1 MEISPNAQRWL
12 NAISASEGTM
22 RDGKRGYN
30 IMFGGGTFDDYTRHP
45 DTVVDGGRLKS
56 AAAGAYQFMPGTYSG
71 VKRDLSLPDFSP
83 SSQDQA
89 ALELIRR
96 RGVDP
101 DRDPITPQNVNKLSP
116 EWAALPTLQGGSYY
130 PNQRSR
136 DFQFVK
142 DAFNSPLQAQ
152 GPRAQLPAPEKPPE
166 VTQQPVSPS
175 QSQVPQEETT
185 IGNEEVAALILI
197 GELREKLNQQT
208 ADFERA
214 EKTRAENDEKF
225 KNEVLTKMKEG
236 YAKNEEIAKVDALTE
251 MFMESERARA
261 NEKAAEARARRREA
275 MSKQLDPLANLSYL
289 NAAAKAQRDKFRPGE
304 SVI

>member
-45 DTVVDGGRLKS
+45 DTVIDGGRLKS
-56 AAAGAYQFMPGTYSG
+56 SAAGAYQFMPGTYG
-71 VKRDLSLPDFSP
+71 TVKRDLKLPDFSP
-83 SSQDQA
+83 PSQDQA
-89 ALELIRR
+89 ALELMRR

-101 DRDPITPQNVNKLSP
+101 DRDPLTPQNVNKLSP
-116 EWAALPTLQGGSYY
+116 EWAAFPTLQGRSYY
-130 PNQRSR
+130 PKQTARS
-136 DFQFVK
+136 FQFVK
-142 DAFNSPLQAQ
+142 DAFNAPIQGQ

-166 VTQQPVSPS
+166 VAQQPVT
-175 QSQVPQEETT
+175 QNT
-185 IGNEEVAALILI
+185 IGEEEALAIFKLGQMQVELDRMKEGEAQAEKDNEE
-197 GELREKLNQQT
+197 R
-208 ADFERA
+208 F
-214 EKTRAENDEKF
+214 EKF
-225 KNEVLTKMKEG
+225 KNEVLTKMNEG
-236 YAKNEEIAKVDALTE
+236 YEKGQQNEKIDRLTE

-275 MSKQLDPLANLSYL
+275 MSKQLDPLANLAYL
-289 NAAAKAQRDKFRPGE
+289 NAAAEAQRNKFRPGE

>member
-12 NAISASEGTM
+12 NAISAAEGTM

-30 IMFGGGTFDDYTRHP
+30 IMFGGGTFPSYERHP
-45 DTVVDGGRLKS
+45 DTVIHGGRLSS
-56 AAAGAYQFMPGTYSG
+56 AAAGAYQFMPGTYG
-71 VKRDLSLPDFSP
+71 IVKRDLKLPDFSP

-101 DRDPITPQNVNKLSP
+101 DRDPLTPENVNKLSP
-116 EWAALPTLQGGSYY
+116 EWAAFPTLQGRSYY
-130 PNQRSR
+130 PKQTARS
-136 DFQFVK
+136 FQFVK
-142 DAFNSPLQAQ
+142 DAFNSPLKAQ
-152 GPRAQLPAPEKPPE
+152 GPRAQQAALEKPPE
-166 VTQQPVSPS
+166 VAQQPVSPS
-175 QSQVPQEETT
+175 QSQVPQEETS
-185 IGNEEVAALILI
+185 IGNEEAAALILI
-197 GELREKLNQQT
+197 GELKAKLNQQT

-261 NEKAAEARARRREA
+261 NERAAEAKARRREA
-275 MSKQLDPLANLSYL
+275 MSKALDPSAQLAYL
-289 NAAAKAQRDKFRPGE
+289 NAAAEAQRSKFKPGE

>member
-45 DTVVDGGRLKS
+45 DTVIDGGRLKS
-56 AAAGAYQFMPGTYSG
+56 AAAGAYQFMPGTYG
-71 VKRDLSLPDFSP
+71 TVKRDLKLPDFSP

-89 ALELIRR
+89 ALELMRR

-101 DRDPITPQNVNKLSP
+101 DRDPLTPENVNKLSP
-116 EWAALPTLQGGSYY
+116 EWAAFPTLQGRSYY
-130 PNQRSR
+130 PKQTARS
-136 DFQFVK
+136 FQFVK
-142 DAFNSPLQAQ
+142 DAFNAPIQGQ

-166 VTQQPVSPS
+166 VAQQPQTSG
-175 QSQVPQEETT
+175 ENTG
-185 IGNEEVAALILI
+185 IGNEEAAALILI
-197 GELREKLNQQT
+197 GELRAKLNQQA

-275 MSKQLDPLANLSYL
+275 MSKQLDPLANLAYL
-289 NAAAKAQRDKFRPGE
+289 NAAAQAMRDKFRPGE

>member
-22 RDGKRGYN
+22 RDGERGYN

-71 VKRDLSLPDFSP
+71 VKRDLNLPDFSP

-101 DRDPITPQNVNKLSP
+101 DRDPITPQNVSKLSP
-116 EWAALPTLQGGSYY
+116 EWAAFPTLEGRSYY
-130 PNQRSR
+130 PNQKSR
-136 DFQFVK
+136 TFEFVK
-142 DAFNSPLQAQ
+142 DAFNSPLKAQ
-152 GPRAQLPAPEKPPE
+152 GPRAQQAAPEKPPE
-166 VTQQPVSPS
+166 VTQSPVAPKL
-175 QSQVPQEETT
+175 PQTSSKNT
-185 IGNEEVAALILI
+185 GIGNEEAAALILI
-197 GELREKLNQQT
+197 GALKAERDQLANQTKEQGEE
-208 ADFERA
+208 FE
-214 EKTRAENDEKF
+214 TF
-225 KNEVLTKMKEG
+225 KNNILTQMKQN
-236 YAKNEEIAKVDALTE
+236 YEESEQAGRIDALTQ
-251 MFMESERARA
+251 MFMESEQARA
-261 NEKAAEARARRREA
+261 NERAAEAKARRREA
-275 MSKQLDPLANLSYL
+275 MKKQLDPLANLAYV
-289 NAAAKAQRDKFRPGE
+289 NAAAQAQLDKFRPGE

>member
-116 EWAALPTLQGGSYY
+116 EWAALPTIQGGSYY
-130 PNQRSR
+130 PNQKSR

-142 DAFNSPLQAQ
+142 DAFNSPIQAQ
-152 GPRAQLPAPEKPPE
+152 GPRAQQGAPEKPPE
-166 VTQQPVSPS
+166 VAQQTVTQN
-175 QSQVPQEETT
+175 T
-185 IGNEEVAALILI
+185 IGEEEALAIFNLGQMQAELNRMKGETAQVEKDNEE
-197 GELREKLNQQT
+197 R
-208 ADFERA
+208 F
-214 EKTRAENDEKF
+214 EKF
-225 KNEVLTKMKEG
+225 KNEVLTKMNEG
-236 YAKNEEIAKVDALTE
+236 YEKGQQNEKIDRLTE
-251 MFMESERARA
+251 MFMDSEQARA
-261 NEKAAEARARRREA
+261 DEKAAEAKARRREQ
-275 MSKQLDPLANLSYL
+275 MSKQLDPLANLAYL
-289 NAAAKAQRDKFRPGE
+289 NAAAQAMRDKFRPGE

>member
-71 VKRDLSLPDFSP
+71 VKKDLNLPDFSP

-101 DRDPITPQNVNKLSP
+101 DRDPLTPQNVNKLSA
-116 EWAALPTLQGGSYY
+116 EWAALPTLEGRSYY
-130 PNQRSR
+130 PNQKSR
-136 DFQFVK
+136 TFEFVK
-142 DAFNSPLQAQ
+142 DAFNSPIQAQ
-152 GPRAQLPAPEKPPE
+152 GPRAQQAAPEKPPE
-166 VTQQPVSPS
+166 VAQQPVAPT
-175 QSQVPQEETT
+175 QSQVPQRETAVGDEE
-185 IGNEEVAALILI
+185 AAAYMLI
-197 GELREKLNQQT
+197 GELKAKLDAQN
-208 ADFERA
+208 ARFEES
-214 EKTRAENDEKF
+214 EKTRAESDEKF

-236 YAKNEEIAKVDALTE
+236 YAKSQEAGKIDALTQ
-251 MFMESERARA
+251 MFMESEQARA
-261 NEKAAEARARRREA
+261 DEKAAEAKARRREQ
-275 MSKQLDPLANLSYL
+275 MSKQLDPLANLAYL
-289 NAAAKAQRDKFRPGE
+289 NAAAQAMRDKFRPGE